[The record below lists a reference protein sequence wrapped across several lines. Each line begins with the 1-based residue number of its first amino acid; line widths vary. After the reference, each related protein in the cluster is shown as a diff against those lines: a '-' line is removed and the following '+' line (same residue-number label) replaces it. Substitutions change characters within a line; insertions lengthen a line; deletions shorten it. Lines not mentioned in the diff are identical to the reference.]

1 MIRSDRVRPTNQIYT
16 SYTDEDFA
24 VWKLLF
30 NRQTE
35 LLNPI
40 VSNEYLEALN
50 RVGFTEDKIP
60 NFDKVEEA
68 LKPYTG
74 WRLQTVPNISEQK
87 DFFTFLSEK
96 KFTATCWLRRMDE
109 LDYLEEPDMFH
120 DVFGHVPLLSNKPY
134 TDFFEAISHIALSYI
149 NNPEAI
155 KLLGRLYWF
164 TIEFGLICEANELK
178 IYGAGII
185 SSYGETKNCLTDA
198 TQKFDFDV
206 NKIFETDF
214 RTDILQEKY
223 FVIDSYEQLYH
234 SIPEI
239 KEQLKERFG

>member
-1 MIRSDRVRPTNQIYT
+1 MIRSDRVRPTKQVYANYT
-16 SYTDEDFA
+16 EEDFA

-30 NRQTE
+30 KRQTE
-35 LLNPI
+35 LLKPV
-40 VSNEYLEALN
+40 VSEEYLEASN
-50 RVGFTEDKIP
+50 RVGFTKNKIP
-60 NFDKVEEA
+60 DFNQVEEA

-74 WRLQTVPNISEQK
+74 WRLQTVPNISEQR

-96 KFTATCWLRRMDE
+96 RFTATCWLRRMDE

-134 TDFFEAISHIALSYI
+134 TDFFEAISHIALDYI
-149 NNPEAI
+149 DNPEAI

-164 TIEFGLICEANELK
+164 TIEFGLIREANELK

-185 SSYGETKNCLTDA
+185 SSYGETKNCLTDS

-214 RTDILQEKY
+214 RTDILQDTY
-223 FVIDSYEQLYH
+223 FVIESFEQLYH

-239 KEQLKERFG
+239 KEQLNLRFG

>member
-1 MIRSDRVRPTNQIYT
+1 MIRSDRVRPTKQVYANYT
-16 SYTDEDFA
+16 EEDFA
-24 VWKLLF
+24 VWELLF
-30 NRQTE
+30 SRQTE
-35 LLNPI
+35 LLKPV
-40 VSNEYLEALN
+40 VSEKYLEALN
-50 RVGFTEDKIP
+50 RVGFNKDKIP
-60 NFDKVEEA
+60 DFKQVAEA
-68 LKPYTG
+68 LQPHTG

-134 TDFFEAISHIALSYI
+134 TDFFEAISHIALDYI
-149 NNPEAI
+149 DNPEAI

-164 TIEFGLICEANELK
+164 TIEFGLIREANELK
-178 IYGAGII
+178 IYGAGIL
-185 SSYGETKNCLTDA
+185 SSYGETKNCLTDS

-214 RTDILQEKY
+214 RTDILQDTY
-223 FVIDSYEQLYH
+223 FVIESFEQLYH

-239 KEQLKERFG
+239 KEQLNLRFG